1 MTAARTIAR
10 TSYGWIRTL
19 PLEGLIGR
27 SRGVPMRAVAVVMV
41 VGALVAGCT
50 DLDVGPTR
58 RPSTGGSHVI
68 VVGVSGAFA
77 ENQIVAEMYA
87 QVLEHAGYTV
97 ERLLELRSRES
108 SQNALEAGVID
119 VKPEY
124 LSSLLLFLDPNAEA
138 SADASDVARQTAE
151 LLRSQGLTL
160 LTPSAAEDTNQF
172 VANAETAERFDLTTM
187 SSLAAV
193 AGQLTFGGPPE
204 CPQRPFCLPGLHE
217 VYGVLFDDFTP
228 LDAGGPLTVDAL
240 KADEVQIGLLFS
252 TDPSI
257 GQNGFVPLADDRHL
271 QDAENITPLIRSEK
285 LNVEVRAL
293 LDAVSARLSTEKV
306 TELVGKVVIDGQD
319 VAAVANGFLTANGL
333 LQHR

>member
-1 MTAARTIAR
+1 
-10 TSYGWIRTL
+10 
-19 PLEGLIGR
+19 
-27 SRGVPMRAVAVVMV
+27 MRPVAVMAVL
-41 VGALVAGCT
+41 GTLVAGCT
-50 DLDVGPTR
+50 DSDVGEMQ
-58 RPSTGGSHVI
+58 RPSSGGSDVI
-68 VVGVSGAFA
+68 VVGVSGDFA

-138 SADASDVARQTAE
+138 SADAADVARQTAE
-151 LLRSQGLTL
+151 LLRSEGLAL
-160 LTPSAAEDTNQF
+160 LTPSAAQDTNQF
-172 VANAETAERFDLTTM
+172 VANAETAQRFDLTTM
-187 SSLAAV
+187 SSLAPV

-271 QDAENITPLIRSEK
+271 QNAENITPLIRSEK
-285 LNVEVRAL
+285 LNAEVRAL

-306 TELVGKVVIDGQD
+306 TELVGEVVIDGQD
-319 VAAVANGFLTANGL
+319 VATVANGFLTANGL
-333 LQHR
+333 L

>member
-10 TSYGWIRTL
+10 TIRGWIRTL
-19 PLEGLIGR
+19 RLEGLIGR
-27 SRGVPMRAVAVVMV
+27 SRGALMRAVAVGVMV
-41 VGALVAGCT
+41 GTLVAGCT
-50 DLDVGPTR
+50 DLDVGPTQ
-58 RPSTGGSHVI
+58 RPSTGGSDVI

-87 QVLEHAGYTV
+87 QVLEHAGYTI
-97 ERLLELRSRES
+97 ERQLDLRSREV
-108 SQNALEAGVID
+108 SQNALEAGFID

-138 SADASDVARQTAE
+138 SADAADVARQTAE

-228 LDAGGPLTVDAL
+228 LDAGGSLTVDAL
-240 KADEVQIGLLFS
+240 KTDEVQIGLLFS

-333 LQHR
+333 L

>member
-1 MTAARTIAR
+1 
-10 TSYGWIRTL
+10 
-19 PLEGLIGR
+19 
-27 SRGVPMRAVAVVMV
+27 MRPVAVVVV

-58 RPSTGGSHVI
+58 RPSTGGSDVI

-138 SADASDVARQTAE
+138 SADAADVARQTAE
-151 LLRSQGLTL
+151 LLRSEGLAL
-160 LTPSAAEDTNQF
+160 LTPSAAQDTNQF
-172 VANAETAERFDLTTM
+172 VANAETAQRFDLTTM
-187 SSLAAV
+187 SSLAPV
-193 AGQLTFGGPPE
+193 AGQLTFGGPAE

-333 LQHR
+333 L